1 MINQLFKV
9 VIGLILVLLAIWV
22 VTYSSWLAAIIT
34 LIKGSIIVAVFFI
47 GLALVL
53 WGLVEM
59 KED

>member
-9 VIGLILVLLAIWV
+9 IIGLILILLAIWII
-22 VTYSSWLAAIIT
+22 TFSSWLAAIIT

-47 GLALVL
+47 GLAIVI
-53 WGLVEM
+53 WGLIGI